1 MPTVDEVDRLIAQ
14 YHQALHEFVRGN
26 PEPVK
31 NLFSHRDDV
40 IFANP
45 LVGLPANGWEQ
56 VAKALEHASSQFGEG
71 SEIVG
76 IENVRKYVTPE
87 LAYIMEIERAKAQVS
102 GREDIAP
109 FALRVTMIFRPEEDG
124 TWKVVH
130 RHADPITSPQPAV
143 SVIEQ

>member
-1 MPTVDEVDRLIAQ
+1 MPTVDEVDTLIAQ
-14 YHQALHEFVRGN
+14 YHQALDEFVRGN

-45 LVGLPANGWEQ
+45 LVGLP
-56 VAKALEHASSQFGEG
+56 GEG

-87 LAYIMEIERAKAQVS
+87 LAYIMEIERAKAKVS

-130 RHADPITSPQPAV
+130 RHADPITSPQPAE

>member
-1 MPTVDEVDRLIAQ
+1 
-14 YHQALHEFVRGN
+14 
-26 PEPVK
+26 
-31 NLFSHRDDV
+31 V

-76 IENVRKYVTPE
+76 IENVREYVTPE
-87 LAYIMEIERAKAQVS
+87 LAYIMEIERAKAKVS

-109 FALRVTMIFRPEEDG
+109 FALRVTMIFRPEEEG
-124 TWKVVH
+124 TWKVSASTRRPRNLPSASRVGDT
-130 RHADPITSPQPAV
+130 AIALPSKLCP
-143 SVIEQ
+143 